1 MGSIHNVGGNGPV
14 HNIQKIYTKPVAKA
28 AAGAAAQ
35 GAAPTR
41 GADRAELSGVGHLLK
56 SLKAGGDIR
65 ADKVASI
72 KAQIEAGTYEDG
84 SKLDVAADRLL
95 DDLLK

>member
-14 HNIQKIYTKPVAKA
+14 HNVQKIYTRPVAKP
-28 AAGAAAQ
+28 AAGGAAQ

-41 GADRAELSGVGHLLK
+41 GADKAELSGVGHLLQA
-56 SLKAGGDIR
+56 LKAGGDVR
-65 ADKVASI
+65 ADKVAAI
-72 KAQIEAGTYEDG
+72 KAQIESGSYEDG
-84 SKLDVAADRLL
+84 QKLDVAADRLL